1 MASAAFFER
10 NMPVLAF
17 SSMLAFGAYAGS
29 YTWSE
34 GMTATDD
41 GWLSF
46 QYDESDGSITRI
58 KAEVPAGEIAVL
70 EGGELAMASG
80 AVVEMAGEG
89 RLVISNDISGDD
101 GLTVTNSFTSCVLEW
116 EGDSLLGRD
125 FRTLFENCDLDELT
139 ILYSDMNGW
148 KNRHTGVANPQLF
161 YPYEVRRFVVD
172 GHSTLTAQMQ
182 ATCPDGAGSWSK
194 CVMLEL
200 RQNGANVEGRIP
212 EQGFYSV
219 RTKGED
225 KGMDFKVAWEEKDKN
240 PDPQRSTFSRHDY
253 KLGTLTALRSGT
265 PNVSFCGD
273 ISKLGGNV
281 SVAKGAIASVAR
293 PEINGGNVSG
303 AFRVENDTATLKGVF
318 SGGGEAMLDFAAT
331 VPGVAHTVVM
341 DKSMTNA
348 MAAVTGQNKHWEQLA
363 NRDVFGRLVIQGDSR
378 TGAVMTNRVESWA
391 AFPSNGVVEVRDGGV
406 LDLRV
411 ANRGSP
417 DAGKHQNDSATVR
430 VYAGGVFCHNEG
442 WRTHSKQRFE
452 LMGGKLMS
460 TRVAE
465 DGALIYLNNLLLED
479 GARLESEAPF
489 WTGNV
494 GWGVWTV
501 RGTSPSYCD
510 APVRF
515 LGSNGNNQE
524 RTMTL
529 DVADVTKDASADFV
543 FTKAIEPYST
553 APTSTGYRDVTVVKK
568 GLGKVRFDGTFWVQ
582 RGVDIEAGAIEIG
595 ISDCWQARCPVKLS
609 GGTFAAAAGTENE
622 IGALTVGKD
631 SEIVLGEGAKLAF
644 SDSSAKTWSGTVT
657 IRGFAEKS
665 IRFGTS
671 ASGLTK
677 DQVASLVT
685 ETGDKPRILNN
696 GYLTV
701 LNGMTVVFR

>member
-1 MASAAFFER
+1 
-10 NMPVLAF
+10 
-17 SSMLAFGAYAGS
+17 
-29 YTWSE
+29 
-34 GMTATDD
+34 
-41 GWLSF
+41 
-46 QYDESDGSITRI
+46 
-58 KAEVPAGEIAVL
+58 
-70 EGGELAMASG
+70 
-80 AVVEMAGEG
+80 
-89 RLVISNDISGDD
+89 
-101 GLTVTNSFTSCVLEW
+101 
-116 EGDSLLGRD
+116 
-125 FRTLFENCDLDELT
+125 
-139 ILYSDMNGW
+139 
-148 KNRHTGVANPQLF
+148 
-161 YPYEVRRFVVD
+161 
-172 GHSTLTAQMQ
+172 
-182 ATCPDGAGSWSK
+182 
-194 CVMLEL
+194 
-200 RQNGANVEGRIP
+200 
-212 EQGFYSV
+212 
-219 RTKGED
+219 
-225 KGMDFKVAWEEKDKN
+225 
-240 PDPQRSTFSRHDY
+240 
-253 KLGTLTALRSGT
+253 
-265 PNVSFCGD
+265 
-273 ISKLGGNV
+273 
-281 SVAKGAIASVAR
+281 
-293 PEINGGNVSG
+293 
-303 AFRVENDTATLKGVF
+303 
-318 SGGGEAMLDFAAT
+318 MLDFAAT

-348 MAAVTGQNKHWEQLA
+348 MVAVTGQDKHWEQLSKR
-363 NRDVFGRLVIQGDSR
+363 NVFGRLVIQGDFR

-411 ANRGSP
+411 VSRGSP
-417 DAGKHQNDSATVR
+417 DSGKHQNDSATVR
-430 VYAGGVFCHNEG
+430 VYSGGVFCHNEG

-460 TRVAE
+460 TRVAS

-479 GARLESEAPF
+479 GARLESAAPL

-515 LGSNGNNQE
+515 LGSSGNNQE

-529 DVADVTKDASADFV
+529 DVADVTKDASADFI

-553 APTSTGYRDVTVVKK
+553 TGTGYRDVTVVKK

-582 RGVDIEAGAIEIG
+582 RGVNIEAGIIEVG
-595 ISDCWQARCPVKLS
+595 ASDCWKEFCPVTLS

-644 SDSSAKTWSGTVT
+644 SDSSANAWLGTVT

-677 DQVASLVT
+677 DQVASFVT
-685 ETGDKPRILNN
+685 ENGDKPRILNN
-696 GYLTV
+696 GYLTI
-701 LNGMTVVFR
+701 LNGMTVVIR

>member
-1 MASAAFFER
+1 
-10 NMPVLAF
+10 
-17 SSMLAFGAYAGS
+17 
-29 YTWSE
+29 
-34 GMTATDD
+34 
-41 GWLSF
+41 
-46 QYDESDGSITRI
+46 
-58 KAEVPAGEIAVL
+58 
-70 EGGELAMASG
+70 
-80 AVVEMAGEG
+80 
-89 RLVISNDISGDD
+89 
-101 GLTVTNSFTSCVLEW
+101 
-116 EGDSLLGRD
+116 
-125 FRTLFENCDLDELT
+125 
-139 ILYSDMNGW
+139 
-148 KNRHTGVANPQLF
+148 
-161 YPYEVRRFVVD
+161 
-172 GHSTLTAQMQ
+172 
-182 ATCPDGAGSWSK
+182 
-194 CVMLEL
+194 
-200 RQNGANVEGRIP
+200 
-212 EQGFYSV
+212 
-219 RTKGED
+219 
-225 KGMDFKVAWEEKDKN
+225 MDFKVAWEEKDKN
-240 PDPQRSTFSRHDY
+240 PDPQRSTFSRQDY
-253 KLGTLTALRSGT
+253 KLGTLTVLHSGT
-265 PNVSFCGD
+265 ANVSFCGD

-303 AFRVENDTATLKGVF
+303 ARRVENDTATLKGVF
-318 SGGGEAMLDFAAT
+318 SGGGEGMLDFAAT

-363 NRDVFGRLVIQGDSR
+363 NRDVFGRLVIQGDFR

-411 ANRGSP
+411 VSRGSP
-417 DAGKHQNDSATVR
+417 DSGKHQNDSATVR
-430 VYAGGVFCHNEG
+430 VYSGGVFCHNEG

-460 TRVAE
+460 TRVAS

-479 GARLESEAPF
+479 GARLESAAPL

-515 LGSNGNNQE
+515 LGSSGNNQE

-529 DVADVTKDASADFV
+529 DVADVTKDASADFI

-553 APTSTGYRDVTVVKK
+553 TGTGYRDVTVVKK

-582 RGVDIEAGAIEIG
+582 RGVNIEAGIIEVG
-595 ISDCWQARCPVKLS
+595 ASDCWKEFCPVKLS

-644 SDSSAKTWSGTVT
+644 SDSSANAWSGTVT

-677 DQVASLVT
+677 DQVASFVT
-685 ETGDKPRILNN
+685 ENGDKPRILNN
-696 GYLTV
+696 GYLTI
-701 LNGMTVVFR
+701 LNGMTVVIR